1 MPEKRDKATIG
12 LGTLLF
18 IIFSVLK
25 LAEVKPVA
33 DWSWLWIFSPLWIPV
48 ALIITLVLMGAIVL
62 IVLLATFFIK

>member
-48 ALIITLVLMGAIVL
+48 ALIITLVLIV
-62 IVLLATFFIK
+62 IVIASIID